1 MALLGPDQLDAVAR
15 LFRVLAEPTRLAI
28 LQELR
33 RDPRSVNDLVDAL
46 ADFDAKQANVSKQLG
61 ILFDAGLLD
70 RERSG
75 NCVVY
80 SIREPAI
87 FELCEIVC
95 GKLKRDAEKQY
106 AAFAGKP
113 RR

>member
-1 MALLGPDQLDAVAR
+1 MAALKPDQLDAVAR
-15 LFRVLAEPTRLAI
+15 FFRVLAEPTRLAI

-33 RDPRSVNDLVDAL
+33 RDPRTVGDLVESL
-46 ADFDAKQANVSKQLG
+46 GAKQANVSKQLG

>member
-1 MALLGPDQLDAVAR
+1 MAALKPDQLDAVAR
-15 LFRVLAEPTRLAI
+15 FFRVLAEPTRLAI

-33 RDPRSVNDLVDAL
+33 RNPRTVNELVESL
-46 ADFDAKQANVSKQLG
+46 GAKQANVSKQLG

-70 RERSG
+70 RKRSG
-75 NCVVY
+75 NSVVY

-95 GKLKRDAEKQY
+95 GKLKRDAEKRY

>member
-1 MALLGPDQLDAVAR
+1 MAVLKPDQLDAVAR

-33 RDPRSVNDLVDAL
+33 RDPRTVNELVESL
-46 ADFDAKQANVSKQLG
+46 GAKQANVSKQLG

-70 RERSG
+70 RQRSG

-95 GKLKRDAEKQY
+95 GKLKRDAKRQY
-106 AAFAGKP
+106 AAFASLP

>member
-1 MALLGPDQLDAVAR
+1 MAVLSTAQLDAVAR

-33 RDPRSVNDLVDAL
+33 RDPRSVNELVESL
-46 ADFDAKQANVSKQLG
+46 GAKQANVSKQLG

-95 GKLKRDAEKQY
+95 GKLKRDAERQY

>member
-1 MALLGPDQLDAVAR
+1 MAALKPDQLDAVAR
-15 LFRVLAEPTRLAI
+15 VFRVLAEPTRLAI

-33 RDPRSVNDLVDAL
+33 RKPRTVNELVESL
-46 ADFDAKQANVSKQLG
+46 GAKQANVSKQLG

-95 GKLKRDAEKQY
+95 GKLQRNARRQY
-106 AAFAGKP
+106 ATFAGKP

>member
-1 MALLGPDQLDAVAR
+1 MAALKPDQLDAVAR
-15 LFRVLAEPTRLAI
+15 VFRVLAEPTRLAI

-33 RDPRSVNDLVDAL
+33 RKPRTVNELVESL
-46 ADFDAKQANVSKQLG
+46 GAKQANVSKQLG
-61 ILFDAGLLD
+61 ILFDGGLLD

-87 FELCEIVC
+87 FKLCAIVC
-95 GKLKRDAEKQY
+95 GKLKRDAERQY